1 MKIVFDQIGST
12 ATPIEFSSKDVLLSG
27 TLQKSGY
34 HQVTLD
40 AQMSGTL
47 ELTCDRCGD
56 TYESK
61 IDNKLQ
67 LKLSDLVSE
76 DKVDLDIIEFLDGEI
91 DLSYI
96 LESEINAIKGSYHY
110 CGKCDNSEENF
121 EVEFQ
126 YLECLNRLSQQ
137 IYMIGS
143 IE

>member
-1 MKIVFDQIGST
+1 MKIVFDKIGST
-12 ATPIEFSSKDVLLSG
+12 AKPIELSSKGIVLEG

-47 ELTCDRCGD
+47 ELSCDRCGD

-61 IDNKLQ
+61 IDNKLR

-96 LESEINAIKGSYHY
+96 LQSEINTFESTYHY
-110 CGKCDNSEENF
+110 CDKCNNNEEDF
-121 EVEFQ
+121 EMEF
-126 YLECLNRLSQQ
+126 
-137 IYMIGS
+137 
-143 IE
+143 